1 MGNSI
6 STNEY
11 IEYKNKINLLEQRVL
26 ELEQKVFIGYVNVNG
41 RLVRESDITNFL
53 STPHHKLKKQEN
65 GNDNDN
71 DNDNL

>member
-11 IEYKNKINLLEQRVL
+11 IEYKNKINSLEQRVL

-41 RLVRESDITNFL
+41 RLVKESEITNFL
-53 STPHHKLKKQEN
+53 SVTHKLQKKEN
-65 GNDNDN
+65 NN
-71 DNDNL
+71 